1 MHSRTN
7 RLCAMRGLNS
17 DLVQMADEAGIDQ
30 TILDYLKAR
39 KAMSIG
45 VLGAMARTWD
55 EVDKTLV
62 QPLLDGYEHDGVTHK
77 VDQKDAALAKA
88 QIRFLWKKSHDSL
101 DGTPAPTSN
110 TATPPSSGTNAASSK
125 QPPKEIP
132 PDILRELLAK
142 YEDQQIDGIRRE
154 FPQRML
160 LGADK
165 VLSRLW
171 WEKEQKAFSPIGL
184 HELLTARVFDAAGNP
199 NPLAQQMEARLV
211 AAGSSSNTS
220 SDEPH
225 WTPKGVLALLDALEA
240 IEWAFILLRMG
251 TEAEVRA
258 WISWWRC
265 LVRTKTQKL
274 EQIKQYWLEAN
285 WKVCL
290 EMRQGTTFAEVTK
303 QVMTEQH
310 SLQSALQKELPLALP
325 KPKPTPPTKQPKTEP
340 YRATGY
346 NQGKGTQRGRWAN
359 HDQWSQRQP
368 QKHDTRYS
376 QPYRHSG
383 GGGTGGYPT
392 G

>member
-1 MHSRTN
+1 MS
-7 RLCAMRGLNS
+7 AMRGLNL
-17 DLVQMADEAGIDQ
+17 DLVQMADEAGVDK
-30 TILDYLKAR
+30 TILDYLRAR
-39 KAMSIG
+39 KALSTG

-55 EVDKTLV
+55 EVDTTLV
-62 QPLLDGYEHDGVTHK
+62 QPLLDGYEHEGVTHK

-101 DGTPAPTSN
+101 DGTTAAPPTTAAPA
-110 TATPPSSGTNAASSK
+110 TASANAASAK
-125 QPPKEIP
+125 QPPKELP
-132 PDILRELLAK
+132 PEVLRDLLAK
-142 YEDQQIDGIRRE
+142 YEDQLIDGTRRE

-184 HELLTARVFDAAGNP
+184 HELLATRVFDAAGNP
-199 NPLAQQMEARLV
+199 NPLAQQLEAQKI
-211 AAGSSSNTS
+211 AAGSSSHQAEETQ
-220 SDEPH
+220 
-225 WTPKGVLALLDALEA
+225 WTPKGVLSLLDALEA

-251 TEAEVRA
+251 SEAEVRA
-258 WISWWRC
+258 WISWWRY

-274 EQIKQYWLEAN
+274 EQIKMYWTEAN

-290 EMRQGTTFAEVTK
+290 EMRQGTTFAAITK
-303 QVMTEQH
+303 QVMMEQH
-310 SLQSALQKELPLALP
+310 SLQSALQKELPQALP

-340 YRATGY
+340 YRASNY
-346 NQGKGTQRGRWAN
+346 SQAKGSQKGRWTN
-359 HDQWSQRQP
+359 QEQWSQRQP
-368 QKHDTRYS
+368 QKYDTKYS
-376 QPYRHSG
+376 QPYRYSG

>member
-1 MHSRTN
+1 
-7 RLCAMRGLNS
+7 MRGLNL
-17 DLVQMADEAGIDQ
+17 DLVQMADEAGIDK
-30 TILDYLKAR
+30 TILDYLRAR

-55 EVDKTLV
+55 EVDTTLV
-62 QPLLDGYEHDGVTHK
+62 QPLLDGYGHEGVTHK
-77 VDQKDAALAKA
+77 VEQKDAALAKA

-101 DGTPAPTSN
+101 EGTPVTTSN
-110 TATPPSSGTNAASSK
+110 TATPTPSGTNAASSK
-125 QPPKEIP
+125 QPPKELP
-132 PDILRELLAK
+132 PEVLRDLLAK
-142 YEDQQIDGIRRE
+142 YEDQQIDGMRRE

-165 VLSRLW
+165 VISRLW

-184 HELLTARVFDAAGNP
+184 HELLTARVFDALNP
-199 NPLAQQMEARLV
+199 NPLAQQMEAKLV
-211 AAGSSSNTS
+211 AAGSSSHAS
-220 SDEPH
+220 SEETQ
-225 WTPKGVLALLDALEA
+225 WTPKGVLSLLDALEA

-251 TEAEVRA
+251 SEAEVRA

-265 LVRTKTQKL
+265 LVRAKTQKL
-274 EQIKQYWLEAN
+274 EQIKQYWTEAN

-303 QVMTEQH
+303 QVMMEQH
-310 SLQSALQKELPLALP
+310 SLQSALQKDLPLALP
-325 KPKPTPPTKQPKTEP
+325 KPKPTPPTRQPKTEP
-340 YRATGY
+340 YRAT
-346 NQGKGTQRGRWAN
+346 NHHQGKGSQKGRWAN
-359 HDQWSQRQP
+359 QDQWSQRQS
-368 QKHDTRYS
+368 QKYDTKYS